1 MENKMI
7 FDPLAWVNKETEN
20 EQPAQQTAPV
30 NNPTC
35 AGSPFEGELAKV
47 QAVTDELL
55 RMGANIAESYDD
67 YLQLGFALA
76 HGLGSEGGELYH
88 QLCAQSSKYR
98 QGDCE
103 KKWQECLAKNDGR
116 TTIATFYKMAQ
127 DAGVDLSAIS
137 RQFPSLPSN
146 PHLPADKTESLVKA
160 TGDNSYLIDNKHIIN
175 NNNVNN
181 TSSATYS
188 CSREGSEG
196 MREVRE
202 MRENGKQ
209 LTENSKLHFS
219 ETFSNKIDV
228 EKLPTLLRM
237 PVMMR
242 DEDEDRDKM
251 LLSCL
256 LLYSG
261 VMPNVFGIYGEKRVM
276 PPFYLIIMAPS
287 GARKGMINDTRALLN
302 PIESALH
309 RLYYHKKDEY
319 QEQLAQYNALDRK
332 QRASQREPEPPKYR
346 SLFVAANSS
355 STAWQQTLA
364 DNEERGIMF
373 ETEADTLTQALKQ
386 EYGNYSDGLRK
397 AFHHELINYS
407 RRTENE
413 HVTVE
418 HPQLAALLTCTP
430 SQIPLLL
437 SSSEVENGLASR
449 FLFYNLKG
457 GHDWKDP
464 FASVEEPLDMRI
476 EEVGKLYQEMYNEL
490 LKRSDKPLQ
499 IVLSKQQQQLF
510 NGYFK
515 ALLPEQLGLYGESF
529 DAFVYRLGLVTFRM
543 AMVFT
548 ILRCYEQQPYFE
560 PETQAL
566 VCDDNDLHTVL
577 TIVNSLVN
585 HTAHV
590 YNNFLV
596 HDKPISPAVAAMS
609 TQEKTFYAALS
620 DEFTTAQ
627 CRETAESIGVPWKT
641 AERYLGSF
649 VSKHHV
655 AIRIRNGVY
664 KKSDGT
670 GE

>member
-1 MENKMI
+1 MEKNMT
-7 FDPLAWVNKETEN
+7 FDPLAWIKKETEN
-20 EQPAQQTAPV
+20 EQPAKQTAPV
-30 NNPTC
+30 NNTTN
-35 AGSPFEGELAKV
+35 AGFPFEGELAKAK
-47 QAVTDELL
+47 AVTDELL
-55 RMGANIAESYDD
+55 RQGANIAESYDD

-76 HGLGSEGGELYH
+76 NGLGAEGGELFH
-88 QLCAQSSKYR
+88 QMCSQSTKYR
-98 QGDCE
+98 QGECE
-103 KKWQECLAKNDGR
+103 KKWQECLKKNDGR

-137 RQFPSLPSN
+137 RQFPSNPSN
-146 PHLPADKTESLVKA
+146 PQFSTNKSGVPDRDAEEV
-160 TGDNSYLIDNKHIIN
+160 SYFIDNKNIN
-175 NNNVNN
+175 GNSQAIE
-181 TSSATYS
+181 TASATDS
-188 CSREGSEG
+188 FSREG
-196 MREVRE
+196 MRE
-202 MRENGKQ
+202 MRETNVEPNLTILGTKKQ
-209 LTENSKLHFS
+209 FS
-219 ETFSNKIDV
+219 ETFSDKIDT
-228 EKLPTLLRM
+228 EQLPTLLRM

-251 LLSCL
+251 FLSCL

-261 VMPNVFGIYGEKRVM
+261 VMPNVFGIYHEKRVM
-276 PPFYLIIMAPS
+276 PPFYLIMSAPS
-287 GARKGMINDTRALLN
+287 GARKGMIDDTRALVN
-302 PIESALH
+302 PIESSLH
-309 RLYYHKKDEY
+309 RQYYHEKDEY

-355 STAWQQTLA
+355 STAWQQSLA

-397 AFHHELINYS
+397 AFHHEQINYS

-464 FASVEEPLDMRI
+464 FASVEEPLAQRI
-476 EEVGKLYQEMYNEL
+476 EEVGKLYQELYTEL
-490 LKRSDKPLQ
+490 MKRSDKPLQ

-510 NGYFK
+510 NDYFK

-548 ILRCYEQQPYFE
+548 ILRCYEHQPYFE
-560 PETQAL
+560 SESQAL
-566 VCDDNDLHTVL
+566 VCDDADLQTVL

-596 HDKPISPAVAAMS
+596 HDKPISPAIAAMS
-609 TQEKTFYAALS
+609 AQEKTFYAALS

-627 CRETAESIGVPWKT
+627 CREITENIGIPWKT

-664 KKSDGT
+664 RKSDLG
-670 GE
+670 